1 MLGANERNAPVFPS
15 CTSQAGRH
23 TRNVSFF
30 ERMPEIEIRSAGD
43 GDDGSF
49 PISNPDISE
58 KSSEPRLNQLIPV
71 KPPSPLAF

>member
-1 MLGANERNAPVFPS
+1 
-15 CTSQAGRH
+15 
-23 TRNVSFF
+23 
-30 ERMPEIEIRSAGD
+30 MPEIEIRSAGD